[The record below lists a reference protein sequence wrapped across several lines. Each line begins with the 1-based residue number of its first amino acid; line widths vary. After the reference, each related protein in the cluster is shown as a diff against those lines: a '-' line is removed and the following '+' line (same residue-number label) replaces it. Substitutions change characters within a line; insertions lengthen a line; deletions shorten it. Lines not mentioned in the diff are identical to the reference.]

1 MGKAFAVVGA
11 SGTLGREV
19 LQALAEAGVK
29 AEDVAALASDRSAGT
44 GLTYGEDDEVVTKE
58 IGAHDFSKTKVT
70 IFCTAAAV
78 ASTHVPRAAKA
89 GGWALDA
96 SAHSRLDANVPLVIP
111 GLNDTDAVLDK
122 AVKRVVAFPSACVS
136 MVARALKPLH
146 DAATC
151 KRAVVSTYQC
161 VSEAGKDAMDELFG
175 QTRNVYV
182 NMPLERE
189 HFVKQI
195 AFNTIPH
202 CGNFQ
207 DDGSTSDEA
216 ALAHETPRLL
226 PGMKVAATC
235 VRVPTFVG
243 HGISVVA
250 EFAEPM
256 GTAQAR
262 AMMKRMNGVAVVDL
276 RHEQGIV
283 TPLETQGEGS
293 IFVSRIRDD
302 ASAPNSI
309 AFWLAADNLRA
320 ALATPIARLAL
331 ELAARG

>member
-29 AEDVAALASDRSAGT
+29 ASDVAALASDRSAGT
-44 GLTYGEDDEVVTKE
+44 GLTYGDDDEIVTQE
-58 IGAHDFSKTKVT
+58 LGAHDFSTTKVT
-70 IFCTAAAV
+70 IFCTAPAV
-78 ASTHVPRAAKA
+78 AATHIPRAAKG
-89 GGWALDA
+89 GGWVLDA
-96 SAHSRLDANVPLVIP
+96 TAHSRLDGHVPLVVP
-111 GLNDTDAVLDK
+111 GINDTDEILAK
-122 AVKRVVAFPSACVS
+122 ATKRVVAFPSACVS

-161 VSEAGKDAMDELFG
+161 VSEAGKGAMDELFS

-189 HFVKQI
+189 NFVKQI
-195 AFNTIPH
+195 AFNTIPQ
-202 CGNFQ
+202 CGNFL
-207 DDGSTSDEA
+207 DDGSTTDEA
-216 ALAHETPRLL
+216 ALTKETPRLL
-226 PGMKVAATC
+226 PGAKFAATC

-262 AMMKRMNGVAVVDL
+262 AMMKRMNGLAVVDL

-302 ASAPNSI
+302 SSAPNSI

-320 ALATPIARLAL
+320 VLAMPIARLTL

>member
-70 IFCTAAAV
+70 VFCTAAAV

-96 SAHSRLDANVPLVIP
+96 SAHSRLDAQVPLVIP
-111 GLNDTDAVLDK
+111 GLNDTDEVLAK
-122 AVKRVVAFPSACVS
+122 AAKRVVAFPNACVS

-226 PGMKVAATC
+226 PGVKVAATC

-302 ASAPNSI
+302 SSAPNSI

>member
-29 AEDVAALASDRSAGT
+29 AADVAALASDRSAGT
-44 GLTYGEDDEVVTKE
+44 GLTYGDDDEIVTQE
-58 IGAHDFSKTKVT
+58 LGAHDFSTTKVT
-70 IFCTAAAV
+70 IFCTAPAV
-78 ASTHVPRAAKA
+78 AATHIPRAAKG
-89 GGWALDA
+89 GGWVLDA
-96 SAHSRLDANVPLVIP
+96 TAHSRLDGHVPLVVP
-111 GLNDTDAVLDK
+111 GINDTDEILAK
-122 AVKRVVAFPSACVS
+122 ATKRVVAFPSACVS

-161 VSEAGKDAMDELFG
+161 VSEAGKGAMDELFS

-189 HFVKQI
+189 NFVKQI
-195 AFNTIPH
+195 AFNTIPQ
-202 CGNFQ
+202 CGNFL
-207 DDGSTSDEA
+207 DDGSTTDEA
-216 ALAHETPRLL
+216 ALVKETPRLL
-226 PGMKVAATC
+226 PGAKFAATC

-262 AMMKRMNGVAVVDL
+262 AMMKRMNGLAVVDL

-302 ASAPNSI
+302 SSAPNSI

-320 ALATPIARLAL
+320 VLAMPIARLTL

>member
-1 MGKAFAVVGA
+1 M
-11 SGTLGREV
+11 
-19 LQALAEAGVK
+19 
-29 AEDVAALASDRSAGT
+29 
-44 GLTYGEDDEVVTKE
+44 
-58 IGAHDFSKTKVT
+58 
-70 IFCTAAAV
+70 
-78 ASTHVPRAAKA
+78 
-89 GGWALDA
+89 
-96 SAHSRLDANVPLVIP
+96 PLVVP
-111 GLNDTDAVLDK
+111 GINDTDDVLGK
-122 AVKRVVAFPSACVS
+122 AAKRIVAFPSACVA
-136 MVARALKPLH
+136 MVAHALKPLH

-161 VSEAGKDAMDELFG
+161 VSEVGKGAMDELFS

-189 HFVKQI
+189 NFVKQI
-195 AFNTIPH
+195 AFNTIPQ
-202 CGNFQ
+202 CGNFL
-207 DDGSTSDEA
+207 DDGSTTDEA
-216 ALAHETPRLL
+216 ALVKETPRLL
-226 PGMKVAATC
+226 PGAKFAATC

-256 GTAQAR
+256 GVAQAR
-262 AMMKRMNGVAVVDL
+262 AMLKRMNGLAVVDL

-302 ASAPNSI
+302 SSAPNSI

-320 ALATPIARLAL
+320 VLAMPIARLTL

>member
-29 AEDVAALASDRSAGT
+29 SDDVAALASDRSAGT
-44 GLTYGEDDEVVTKE
+44 GLTYGDDDEIVTQE
-58 IGAHDFSKTKVT
+58 LGAHDFSTTKVT
-70 IFCTAAAV
+70 IFCTAPAV
-78 ASTHVPRAAKA
+78 AATHIPRASKG
-89 GGWALDA
+89 GGWVLDA
-96 SAHSRLDANVPLVIP
+96 TAHSRLDGHVPLVIP
-111 GLNDTDAVLDK
+111 GINDTDAVLGK
-122 AVKRVVAFPSACVS
+122 AAKRIVAFPSACVA
-136 MVARALKPLH
+136 MVAHALKPLH

-161 VSEAGKDAMDELFG
+161 VSEAGKGAMDELFS

-189 HFVKQI
+189 NFVKQI
-195 AFNTIPH
+195 AFNTIPQ
-202 CGNFQ
+202 CGNFL
-207 DDGSTSDEA
+207 DDGSTTDEA
-216 ALAHETPRLL
+216 ALVKETPRLL
-226 PGMKVAATC
+226 PGAKFAATC

-256 GTAQAR
+256 GVAQAR
-262 AMMKRMNGVAVVDL
+262 AMMKRMNGLAVVDL

-302 ASAPNSI
+302 SSAPNSI

-320 ALATPIARLAL
+320 VLAMPIARLTL